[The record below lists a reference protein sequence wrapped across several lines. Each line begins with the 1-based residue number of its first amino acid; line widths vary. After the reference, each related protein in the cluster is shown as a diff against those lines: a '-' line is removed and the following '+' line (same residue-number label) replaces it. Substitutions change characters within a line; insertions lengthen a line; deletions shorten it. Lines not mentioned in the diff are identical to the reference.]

1 MTTPTK
7 LQIAALV
14 LYASRNS
21 EGGLP
26 VGHETPKNYCNSI
39 HALKNAGYL
48 QNGSVESWIEDI
60 SEKGRE
66 FLATLQS

>member
-1 MTTPTK
+1 MNTPTP

-14 LYASRNS
+14 LYASKDS
-21 EGGLP
+21 EGRFP
-26 VGHETPKNYCNSI
+26 VGHEIPKNYCNSI

-48 QNGSVESWIEDI
+48 QNGSVKSWIKEI